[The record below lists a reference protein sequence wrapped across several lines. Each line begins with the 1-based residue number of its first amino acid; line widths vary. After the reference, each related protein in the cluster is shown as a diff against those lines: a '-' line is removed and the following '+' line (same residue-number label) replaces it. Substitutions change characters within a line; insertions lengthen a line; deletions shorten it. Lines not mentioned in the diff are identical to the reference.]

1 MLETEKS
8 LRIKKTKISTEFLEN
23 ILKKVTVP
31 YTSDL
36 PEDAKILWVKS
47 SENGFVEVVFSSI
60 EFEPIKIYDIIPSF
74 EIIVTKNN

>member
-8 LRIKKTKISTEFLEN
+8 LRIKKTKISTEFLED

-36 PEDAKILWVKS
+36 PEMLKFY
-47 SENGFVEVVFSSI
+47 G
-60 EFEPIKIYDIIPSF
+60 
-74 EIIVTKNN
+74 